1 MQYHAKLENPDA
13 DELRESSVV
22 VLLKVM
28 RMVMPLLDVRARR
41 RVFVFAHTK
50 LLLPHFR
57 GAAPSALRPVC
68 RVAAD
73 AVPVRICE
81 SRAQSAA
88 NFSRS
93 STGTRRARGLSI
105 GWKRL
110 GTGCRDDDDDVER

>member
-1 MQYHAKLENPDA
+1 MQDHAKLENPDA
-13 DELRESSVV
+13 DELRESGVV
-22 VLLKVM
+22 VLLLLKVV

-41 RVFVFAHTK
+41 RVFAFARAK

-57 GAAPSALRPVC
+57 GPAPSALGPVC

-88 NFSRS
+88 NRSRS
-93 STGTRRARGLSI
+93 STGTRPARGLSI
-105 GWKRL
+105 GWKGV
-110 GTGCRDDDDDVER
+110 GTGCRDDDVGR